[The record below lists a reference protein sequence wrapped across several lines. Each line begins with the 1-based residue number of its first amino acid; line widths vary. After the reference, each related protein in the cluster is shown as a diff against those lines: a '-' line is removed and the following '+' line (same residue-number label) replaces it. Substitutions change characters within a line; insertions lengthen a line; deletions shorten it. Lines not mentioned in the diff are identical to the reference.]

1 MPSDAFMPAPG
12 LTIPQRP
19 RTAEVHALDAQVH
32 QRAGRYDL
40 VPLFPVRLSGV
51 PFETLESLHSPRTT
65 ALSAEVIRLRQR
77 ARDAG
82 ERLLRDLDG
91 ADVGRPVRRQARK
104 AVIRLESVPE
114 PPDGFTAL
122 VDDYGR
128 ARDLLLRCTA
138 ELAEDFQQEHAASRA
153 TLRRLIRDWALPFS
167 VFTSSAGMD
176 DLFAQERLSGSGLPP
191 ATAGERKRERRYL
204 LYLQRIAAKN
214 DTMSAFGPTCWG
226 RVEPSVVG
234 ARLAP
239 RAGIARRDTY
249 LEKWVVGA
257 LARAITADAEAR
269 MEIAPRIRDDV
280 SLDGDAVVRADGS
293 RVCLDAEAAAYLRAV
308 DGSIPARS
316 LGAREILDR
325 LVSEGVVTWAL
336 EAVELAAHR
345 LELMRDEIG
354 GWSNPVSRLRWLA
367 EVDNLLA
374 AQQAFA
380 QEADVAGRRRIMK
393 AAAETAAR
401 WGGTAPG
408 GRALY
413 RGDNAIGEDCVRDT
427 AFVLS
432 PEIAAALTRD
442 AAPWIDLWRDSYTC
456 LIRRAA
462 GGLRE
467 LLQSAPTH
475 RGRVLL
481 PGFLHH
487 CETQGFPL
495 TGSGLVRLAAPAVEE
510 IRSAFWAAI
519 ADRRQD
525 APEWLLTSEDIR
537 RVRAGLK
544 VEPLE
549 AFTFPS
555 VDFQIAAAS
564 IGAIASGQFSVVISE
579 VHAASSIM
587 QHGLMWSCPDRK
599 TLADALQAMTGAT
612 GVLHYGSERVSAT
625 AHTTADLVGLLGDR
639 LLIAGSAPVPAG
651 ARTIAPAR
659 IEVVVDDAT
668 GDVALQEMESGKWV
682 GSFARDWVVWHAFH
696 PFVLNRERHTPRLR
710 LGRVIVQRQ
719 SWVLGVDEFDGD
731 LAFGPS
737 LAATLAG
744 LRVRRGLPRWVFAR
758 PTEGTFGPST
768 IVGRQKD
775 RKPICVDLE
784 SILGM
789 ELLAHW
795 VARYQRLEVT
805 EMLPRPSELWW
816 REETG
821 RYSFEIRGLVRG
833 A

>member
-1 MPSDAFMPAPG
+1 VIAN
-12 LTIPQRP
+12 LTTAQRP
-19 RTAEVHALDAQVH
+19 RTAEIRAPTAEA
-32 QRAGRYDL
+32 QRACRYDL
-40 VPLFPVRLSGV
+40 VPLFPVRLCGV
-51 PFETLESLHSPRTT
+51 PFETLESLHSPKTA
-65 ALSAEVIRLRQR
+65 ALSSKVARARQQ
-77 ARDAG
+77 ARDAAA
-82 ERLLRDLDG
+82 RLMRELDG
-91 ADVGRPVRRQARK
+91 ADVDRRLRRRARK
-104 AVIRLESVPE
+104 AVARLECLPQTPSAFAP
-114 PPDGFTAL
+114 L
-122 VDDYGR
+122 VGDYEH
-128 ARDLLLRCTA
+128 ARDLLRRFTA
-138 ELAEDFQQEHAASRA
+138 ELAEAFQQEYAATRA
-153 TLRRLIRDWALPFS
+153 ALRRLIRDWALPFS

-176 DLFAQERLSGSGLPP
+176 DLFAPERLSGSELPP

-214 DTMSAFGPTCWG
+214 DTLSAFGPTCWG

-239 RAGIARRDTY
+239 RAGIAHRDTY
-249 LEKWVVGA
+249 VEKWVVAA
-257 LARAITADAEAR
+257 LARAVSADDEAR
-269 MEIAPRIRDDV
+269 MEIAPRIRGDV
-280 SLDGDAVVRADGS
+280 FLAGDAVVRADGS
-293 RVCLDAEAAAYLRAV
+293 RVCLAPEAVAYLRAV
-308 DGSIPARS
+308 DGSTPARS
-316 LGAREILDR
+316 LGSRDILDR
-325 LVSEGVVTWAL
+325 LVSEGLVAWAL

-345 LELMRDEIG
+345 LELMRAEIAA
-354 GWSNPVSRLRWLA
+354 WSNPAPRTRWLA
-367 EVDNLLA
+367 EVDSLLA

-380 QEADVAGRRRIMK
+380 QAADVAGRRRIMK
-393 AAAETAAR
+393 AAAETAAS

-427 AFVLS
+427 GFALS
-432 PEIAAALTRD
+432 PEVAGALTRD
-442 AAPWIDLWRDSYTC
+442 AASWLDLWRDSYTC

-462 GGLRE
+462 AGLRE

-481 PGFLHH
+481 PAFLHH
-487 CETQGFPL
+487 CESQGFPL

-510 IRSAFWAAI
+510 IRRAFWAAI
-519 ADRRQD
+519 DDRRQD
-525 APEWLLTSEDIR
+525 APEWLLTSDDIR
-537 RVRAGLK
+537 RVRAGLN
-544 VEPLE
+544 VEPLA

-555 VDFQIAAAS
+555 VDFQIAAES

-599 TLADALQAMTGAT
+599 PLADALQAMTGAA

-625 AHTTADLVGLLGDR
+625 AHTTADLVGLLGER
-639 LLIAGSAPVPAG
+639 LLIAGTGRVPAG

-659 IEVVVDDAT
+659 IEVVVDEAT
-668 GDVALQEMESGKWV
+668 GDVALRELESGKRV
-682 GSFARDWVVWHAFH
+682 GSFAQDWVVWHAFH

-719 SWVLGVDEFDGD
+719 SWVLGIDEFNGE
-731 LAFGPS
+731 LAFGPP
-737 LAATLAG
+737 LAAMIAE
-744 LRVRRGLPRWVFAR
+744 LRGRRGLPRWVFAR
-758 PTEGTFGPST
+758 PAEGTFGPST

-775 RKPICVDLE
+775 RKPICIDLE

-795 VARYQRLEVT
+795 VARYERLEVT
-805 EMLPRPSELWW
+805 EMLPRPSQLWW
-816 REETG
+816 REESG

-833 A
+833 V